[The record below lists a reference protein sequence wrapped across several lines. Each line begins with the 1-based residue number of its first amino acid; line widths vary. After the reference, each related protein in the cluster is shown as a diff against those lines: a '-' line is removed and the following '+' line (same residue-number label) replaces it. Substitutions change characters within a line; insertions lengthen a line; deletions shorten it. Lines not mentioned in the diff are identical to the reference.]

1 MIKEETLNKAKVMT
15 ISFECITNT
24 DMPWINT
31 ATFLTNRGE
40 FTIDRNQTEYTY
52 DSTTGLMSMIWKDI
66 YIWDGDEPNY
76 NIPDDFFEYAVLK
89 ELEVEDDAP
98 AGYEIRCI
106 HCYVEGKEIAK
117 ALEQPCEDCVSRAE
131 LKKWLDMNFS
141 FGGVSRKFEL
151 FDRLDKELPSV
162 MPTTKWIPVS
172 KELPKED
179 GDYFVTVFIGTEI
192 DTNKPVREVS
202 KDYFSLSDGW
212 SYYGEHVIAWQHLP
226 ESYEPESEGEHD

>member
-40 FTIDRNQTEYTY
+40 LTIDRDQTEYTY

-66 YIWDGDEPNY
+66 YILDGDEPNY
-76 NIPDDFFEYAVLK
+76 NIPDDFFEHAILK

-141 FGGVSRKFEL
+141 FGGTSRKFEL

-162 MPTTKWIPVS
+162 TPTIKWIPVS
-172 KELPKED
+172 ERLPEDGELILFSTKTDRVFEGRFFVDKTDLQWYAFRDKAFAYNNVVTAWLPLPKPYKAEM
-179 GDYFVTVFIGTEI
+179 
-192 DTNKPVREVS
+192 EV
-202 KDYFSLSDGW
+202 
-212 SYYGEHVIAWQHLP
+212 
-226 ESYEPESEGEHD
+226 EHD